1 MQQVQP
7 ALQQAP
13 KGINSLK
20 RQCHK
25 ILDPFILA
33 KILPIYMNRQ
43 QQFREHFRF
52 LKDICEKVSPRSC
65 RRSKLEISNLAIEQ
79 IRKNE
84 KVRETFLPVHYGHK
98 KNILSQTTG
107 FENFVTLSL

>member
-25 ILDPFILA
+25 ILDPFIY
-33 KILPIYMNRQ
+33 IGQNTPHMNRQ

-52 LKDICEKVSPRSC
+52 LKDIREKVCPRSC

-84 KVRETFLPVHYGHK
+84 KVRETVLPVH
-98 KNILSQTTG
+98 
-107 FENFVTLSL
+107 